1 MKKVILEL
9 RDPSEN
15 EKSKVCLS
23 QSLFTQSASLT
34 NYKTTSLVIIIPS
47 LYILTS

>member
-34 NYKTTSLVIIIPS
+34 NYRTSLVIIIPS
-47 LYILTS
+47 LYMLTS